1 MPSLSRKFR
10 SYSHEA
16 LSVSWTHAT
25 VLSVA
30 ETSPAAAGGI
40 KPGDHLLTFNNEAV
54 PGSDTADWI
63 RRFVRHNGEGPIRV
77 LVRRDGVD
85 ESRTITPVIAC
96 TIPIELITDS
106 SLNAFTTGDR
116 IVVHS
121 SIMRVAHTD
130 AQLALVLGH
139 ELAHANLGHLDKRLA
154 NQILGWAGGAA
165 IGASLVLGGIWTGGA
180 FAQQFARTGASAFS
194 VNFEREAHYVGAYYA
209 ARAGYGLA
217 GAEEIWRAFSFE
229 NPDDIRIGRTHPIT
243 PVRFVQMQK
252 VVAEIADKQRR
263 NASLVP
269 EFNIPLAEANPI
281 DDSQ

>member
-1 MPSLSRKFR
+1 LDPS
-10 SYSHEA
+10 
-16 LSVSWTHAT
+16 
-25 VLSVA
+25 
-30 ETSPAAAGGI
+30 
-40 KPGDHLLTFNNEAV
+40 
-54 PGSDTADWI
+54 
-63 RRFVRHNGEGPIRV
+63 FVRDNGERPIRA

-165 IGASLVLGGIWTGGA
+165 IDAVWCLVEYGP
-180 FAQQFARTGASAFS
+180 
-194 VNFEREAHYVGAYYA
+194 
-209 ARAGYGLA
+209 AGYSPSSSPA
-217 GAEEIWRAFSFE
+217 PAHRHSA
-229 NPDDIRIGRTHPIT
+229 
-243 PVRFVQMQK
+243 
-252 VVAEIADKQRR
+252 
-263 NASLVP
+263 
-269 EFNIPLAEANPI
+269 
-281 DDSQ
+281 